1 MLRRD
6 DFALP
11 PASRRTVGTALIVV
25 ALLATAVSLLLPA
38 QLFNGNR
45 SVAAARQ
52 GWLDD
57 GRGTWSTPYGPL
69 TALDR
74 DFVRKVRLAGL
85 WELPAGRQAQERGIR
100 ESVRTAGDT
109 LVRGHTEL
117 DQRAIE
123 AARALGIALPNQ
135 PTDRQQELLARMD
148 GAEGEEFE
156 QQLANI
162 LRLSHG
168 KVFGLIA
175 IVRHE
180 TQNSLVRSLADRA
193 NTIVLQHIT
202 VLENTG
208 LVDFEPF
215 DDHAL

>member
-1 MLRRD
+1 MRWFTFVR
-6 DFALP
+6 P
-11 PASRRTVGTALIVV
+11 PANRRTVGTALIVASLIATVV
-25 ALLATAVSLLLPA
+25 ALLLPA

-52 GWLDD
+52 GWDDD
-57 GRGTWSTPYGPL
+57 GRGVISTPYGPL

-85 WELPAGRQAQERGIR
+85 WELPAGRQAQERGFR
-100 ESVRTAGDT
+100 EAVRTAGDH
-109 LVRGHTEL
+109 LVAGHTEL
-117 DQRAIE
+117 DRRAIE

-135 PTDRQQELLARMD
+135 PTGTQREALARMD
-148 GAEGEEFE
+148 AAQGEDFDRE
-156 QQLANI
+156 LANT
-162 LRLSHG
+162 LRLAHG

-175 IVRHE
+175 IVRHQ
-180 TQNSLVRSLADRA
+180 TTNSLVRSLADRA
-193 NTIVLQHIT
+193 NAVVLDHIT

-215 DDHAL
+215 DDDAL